1 MLASDY
7 TLNQQEATS
16 KQNLMIISENEMNNE
31 YVNNT
36 AARGNNLTKFSN
48 LITK

>member
-7 TLNQQEATS
+7 TLNQQEANS

-31 YVNNT
+31 YVNTT
-36 AARGNNLTKFSN
+36 AKGNNLTKFSN